1 MNLFNNDDKNTYY
14 LKEIPS
20 FVKQNDYI
28 QKEYNNQTGFL
39 GRKVIENPWLS
50 DNAKLN
56 LIETAKPQYKKE
68 IHFIKSTLPYIKKGQ
83 NIHNKYLS
91 TNNKDIKDQHELYL
105 NNLGGRRKRK
115 TKKNKTLKKK
125 LNKTFKKKL
134 RKRN

>member
-1 MNLFNNDDKNTYY
+1 MNLFKDDDKNTYY

-39 GRKVIENPWLS
+39 GRKLIENPWLS

-68 IHFIKSTLPYIKKGQ
+68 IHFIKTSLPYIKKGQ
-83 NIHNKYLS
+83 NIHNKYFS
-91 TNNKDIKDQHELYL
+91 TNNKDIKHQHELYL
-105 NNLGGRRKRK
+105 NNLGGKRKRKIRK

-125 LNKTFKKKL
+125 S
-134 RKRN
+134 RKRNHIR